1 MVLLPVGRNC
11 GCGPTYIIC
20 DNPFR
25 GITAVLQRMECND
38 ALRSVELLVILESKA
53 VWTIPELSILLD
65 ISDKTLY
72 KQAASKKIPA
82 FNIGTCVRVY
92 GKALAE
98 QLRKKMR

>member
-1 MVLLPVGRNC
+1 
-11 GCGPTYIIC
+11 
-20 DNPFR
+20 
-25 GITAVLQRMECND
+25 MECNE
-38 ALRSVELLVILESKA
+38 ALRSVDLLAILESKA
-53 VWTIPELSILLD
+53 VWTIDELSVLLK

-72 KQAASKKIPA
+72 KHAAKKKIPA